1 VTVHPGETWTCTFSN
16 TTNRATI
23 QVIKQVD
30 GNQVAGWTVN
40 ASAPS
45 APMTVSPGSVTTVAS
60 GTSDFALSL
69 VDEAGSSVHLAEVA
83 QTGYTSGAVSCV
95 REGSTT
101 QTGTGGAVD
110 VTVHPNETWTCTFSN
125 TTNRATIQV
134 IKNVDGA
141 QAAGWTINATGPS
154 APMTVSPGSV
164 VTSATATA
172 DFALSL
178 VDAAGSS
185 VHLAEVLQTG
195 YTAGAVSCTAPNL
208 TGQTGTTGAVDV
220 TVHPGETWTC
230 TFNNTTNTATIQV
243 NKVWS
248 GGVTGDQP
256 TADLNIGT
264 TGSGHEVNQTPVTG
278 LANGSTG
285 SQTVVTGP
293 AYFVSESAVSA
304 GWTAGSAACTRNG
317 TGFSYDST
325 NGFSVA
331 ANDVVVCTFTN
342 TRIAPVPQVTTQA
355 PPTLGAPVVP
365 PTVAP
370 FAADV
375 PPIVATITE
384 IVPRPKHETVSVQE
398 AVSRGGSGSAP
409 RLAISLIVLLV
420 LFAIVFRLPLL
431 SVGGTARWRR

>member
-1 VTVHPGETWTCTFSN
+1 
-16 TTNRATI
+16 
-23 QVIKQVD
+23 
-30 GNQVAGWTVN
+30 
-40 ASAPS
+40 
-45 APMTVSPGSVTTVAS
+45 
-60 GTSDFALSL
+60 
-69 VDEAGSSVHLAEVA
+69 
-83 QTGYTSGAVSCV
+83 
-95 REGSTT
+95 
-101 QTGTGGAVD
+101 
-110 VTVHPNETWTCTFSN
+110 
-125 TTNRATIQV
+125 
-134 IKNVDGA
+134 
-141 QAAGWTINATGPS
+141 
-154 APMTVSPGSV
+154 
-164 VTSATATA
+164 
-172 DFALSL
+172 
-178 VDAAGSS
+178 
-185 VHLAEVLQTG
+185 
-195 YTAGAVSCTAPNL
+195 VSCTAPNL
-208 TGQTGTTGAVDV
+208 TGQTGTAGAVDV

-248 GGVTGDQP
+248 GGVAGDQP

-293 AYFVSESAVSA
+293 AYFVSESSVSA
-304 GWTAGSAACTRNG
+304 GWTAGTAACTRN
-317 TGFSYDST
+317 TVPFTYDGT

-331 ANDVVVCTFTN
+331 AGDVVVCTFTN
-342 TRIAPVPQVTTQA
+342 TRIAA
-355 PPTLGAPVVP
+355 PPTAGAPVVP
-365 PTVAP
+365 PTLAP

-375 PPIVATITE
+375 PPIVAAITE